1 MTAFIEAASPHV
13 MNTYG
18 RVPIALARGQGCRVW
33 DVNGKE
39 YLDALGGIAVN
50 TLGHNHPKLVPAL
63 QDQLTKLIH
72 TSNYYHSPLQEA
84 LAAKLVERSGMTN
97 VFFCNSGLEANEA
110 AIKIAR
116 KYGVD
121 KGIAKPEIVVY
132 EKAFHGRSIATM
144 SATGNPSDITT
155 TTIAR
160 HMGVT
165 QGALFK
171 HFPNKEAILEAVMQ
185 WVASKLLSRIDRA
198 ITAAPTPW
206 AALEAVFMAHVQFAV
221 QHPGVPRMLFGEL
234 QRADNSAPKRLAQ
247 TLLREY
253 GQRLH
258 RLIEQAQ
265 AQGSVAADI
274 DVQATVLLFIG
285 SVQGLVMQAL
295 LAGDMRQ
302 MQQQA
307 PAVYALFSRALAA
320 PAAQSATNYK
330 EAVRP

>member
-1 MTAFIEAASPHV
+1 METPAKYLSADERRAATVEAV
-13 MNTYG
+13 
-18 RVPIALARGQGCRVW
+18 V
-33 DVNGKE
+33 
-39 YLDALGGIAVN
+39 
-50 TLGHNHPKLVPAL
+50 
-63 QDQLTKLIH
+63 QL
-72 TSNYYHSPLQEA
+72 
-84 LAAKLVERSGMTN
+84 
-97 VFFCNSGLEANEA
+97 
-110 AIKIAR
+110 
-116 KYGVD
+116 
-121 KGIAKPEIVVY
+121 
-132 EKAFHGRSIATM
+132 

-185 WVASKLLSRIDRA
+185 WVASKLLARIDRA
-198 ITAAPTPW
+198 MAAAPTPW

-295 LAGDMRQ
+295 LAGDMHQ

-330 EAVRP
+330 KAVRP

>member
-1 MTAFIEAASPHV
+1 MQTPAKYLSADERRAATVEAV
-13 MNTYG
+13 
-18 RVPIALARGQGCRVW
+18 V
-33 DVNGKE
+33 
-39 YLDALGGIAVN
+39 
-50 TLGHNHPKLVPAL
+50 
-63 QDQLTKLIH
+63 QL
-72 TSNYYHSPLQEA
+72 
-84 LAAKLVERSGMTN
+84 
-97 VFFCNSGLEANEA
+97 
-110 AIKIAR
+110 
-116 KYGVD
+116 
-121 KGIAKPEIVVY
+121 
-132 EKAFHGRSIATM
+132 

-165 QGALFK
+165 QGALS
-171 HFPNKEAILEAVMQ
+171 EALPEQRSDFGGRHAVGGQ
-185 WVASKLLSRIDRA
+185 Q
-198 ITAAPTPW
+198 
-206 AALEAVFMAHVQFAV
+206 AALPHRPRHRRRP
-221 QHPGVPRMLFGEL
+221 HPLGGAGRRSSWPMCNLPCST
-234 QRADNSAPKRLAQ
+234 QACRACCLASCSGPTTRPPKRLAQ

-265 AQGSVAADI
+265 AQGSVAADT

-330 EAVRP
+330 KTVRP